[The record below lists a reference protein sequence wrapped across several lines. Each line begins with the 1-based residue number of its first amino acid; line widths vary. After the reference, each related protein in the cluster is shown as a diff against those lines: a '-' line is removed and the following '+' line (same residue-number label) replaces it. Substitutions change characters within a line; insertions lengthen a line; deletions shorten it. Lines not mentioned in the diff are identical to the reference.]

1 MPQVDNPRLLW
12 HDPKEWMVRVLA
24 RLETENELVEQIRIF
39 HGVEEGAAEISYE
52 AACQLPFPKL
62 VIQPKLSDVRGD
74 VRALFRVTELIAK
87 KSDCPNLTSML
98 PVRCLLLLMM
108 MKTEIRLPTSGVC
121 VFPRGKS
128 GGGVRAGGL

>member
-1 MPQVDNPRLLW
+1 MLW

-87 KSDCPNLTSML
+87 KIGLSESEIDAACG
-98 PVRCLLLLMM
+98 RLLRPMRRR
-108 MKTEIRLPTSGVC
+108 KTKIRLPVSGVC
-121 VFPRGKS
+121 VFPREKN

>member
-1 MPQVDNPRLLW
+1 MSQVDNPRLLW

-87 KSDCPNLTSML
+87 KIGLSESEIDAACASPPASDDEEN
-98 PVRCLLLLMM
+98 
-108 MKTEIRLPTSGVC
+108 
-121 VFPRGKS
+121 
-128 GGGVRAGGL
+128 